1 MVSAMAT
8 TPGNVRAAENGRHA
22 ALDAIPLEC
31 VTSRLVDMPEKRLML
46 AVLLD
51 AIIQLRRPGSTGA
64 IEATEWIRDEACESP
79 FSFPVVCEALGLD
92 ATYLTRGVFAWAR
105 NAGAVAPSRSGRLRR
120 PQVRALKVSARR
132 RSERSF
138 ATM

>member
-1 MVSAMAT
+1 
-8 TPGNVRAAENGRHA
+8 
-22 ALDAIPLEC
+22 
-31 VTSRLVDMPEKRLML
+31 ML

-51 AIIQLRRPGSTGA
+51 AIVQLRRPGSTGA
-64 IEATEWIRDEACESP
+64 IEAVEWIRGEAPDTP

-105 NAGAVAPSRSGRLRR
+105 NAHAAASPRGGRLRR
-120 PQVRALKVSARR
+120 PQVRALKLSARR

-138 ATM
+138 AAM